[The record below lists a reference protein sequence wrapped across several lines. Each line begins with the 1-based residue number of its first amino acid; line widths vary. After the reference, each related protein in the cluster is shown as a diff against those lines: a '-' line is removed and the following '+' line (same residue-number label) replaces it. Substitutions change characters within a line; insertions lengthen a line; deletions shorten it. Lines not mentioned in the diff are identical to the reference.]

1 VTTALTAAGGVP
13 DETDIGVSSLMD
25 VWMVVQNSE
34 ANGERNRTIQIVK
47 ARGVAHSNQ
56 IREFVLT
63 RRGVK
68 LLDPYRQVSGRVL
81 VGSVREADQANP
93 RTGTTAPPV
102 GGRS

>member
-1 VTTALTAAGGVP
+1 
-13 DETDIGVSSLMD
+13 MD
-25 VWMVVQNSE
+25 VWMGVQNAE

-47 ARGVAHSNQ
+47 ARGIAHSNQ
-56 IREFVLT
+56 TREFVLT